1 MAHPPSKYDTDMPTP
16 LNICVLGGTGF
27 VGTELVT
34 RLVRQGHW
42 VRIPTRNPAHGQ
54 HLRVLSTVELVTANV
69 HESRTLGQLLAGMD
83 AVINLIGIL
92 NESGRAAFQSV
103 HADLAARLIAAAR
116 GAKVRRLLQMSAL
129 GADRERGPSRYLRS
143 KGEAEA
149 LIRAAAAHLDFTIF
163 RPSVIFGPRDSLTNR
178 FAGLLRLPG
187 GFLPLARSQ
196 ARFAPVYVGDVAD
209 AFVRALDDHAS
220 AGETYELCGPDVL
233 TLEQLVRMTAA
244 VAQLPCHILRLPD
257 ALGRLQAALLG
268 LVPGK
273 PFSLDNFRSLSAD
286 SICTQDGLARLGIS
300 PRHMMA
306 VLPFYLGPFVGPT
319 ELNAAR
325 RTND

>member
-1 MAHPPSKYDTDMPTP
+1 MASPKS
-16 LNICVLGGTGF
+16 ICVLGGTGF

-34 RLVRQGHW
+34 RLVRDGHW
-42 VRIPTRNPAHGQ
+42 VRVPTRSLGHGQ
-54 HLRVLSTVELVTANV
+54 HLRVLSTVELVSANV
-69 HESRTLGQLLAGMD
+69 HESRALGQLLAGMD
-83 AVINLIGIL
+83 AVINLVGIL
-92 NESGRAAFQSV
+92 NEGGRTTFQSA
-103 HADLAARLIAAAR
+103 HIDLAAKLIAAAR
-116 GAKVRRLLQMSAL
+116 GARLRRLLQMSAL

-178 FAGLLRLPG
+178 FAALLRLPG

-209 AFVRALDDHAS
+209 AFVRALDDRATF
-220 AGETYELCGPDVL
+220 GETYELCGPEVL

-244 VAQLPCHILRLPD
+244 VAMLPCHILRLPD

-268 LVPGK
+268 LLPGK
-273 PFSLDNFRSLSAD
+273 PFSLDNFRSLTMD
-286 SICTQDGLARLGIS
+286 SLCTQDGLARLGIS
-300 PRHMMA
+300 SRRMMA
-306 VLPFYLGPFVGPT
+306 VLPFYLGPFTGPT
-319 ELNAAR
+319 GLDAAR
-325 RTND
+325 KTND

>member
-1 MAHPPSKYDTDMPTP
+1 MTLPMS
-16 LNICVLGGTGF
+16 ICVLGGTGF
-27 VGTELVT
+27 VGTELIT
-34 RLVRQGHW
+34 RLVRDGHW
-42 VRIPTRNPAHGQ
+42 VRVPTRSSAHGQ

-69 HESRTLGQLLAGMD
+69 HDPRTLGQLLGGMD
-83 AVINLIGIL
+83 TVINLIGIL
-92 NESGRAAFQSV
+92 NESGHATFQSA
-103 HADLAARLIAAAR
+103 HTELAAKLVAAMR
-116 GAKVRRLLQMSAL
+116 GAKVRRLLQMSAV

-149 LIRAAAAHLDFTIF
+149 LIRAAAAHVDFTIF

-178 FAGLLRLPG
+178 FAALLRLPG

-209 AFVRALDDHAS
+209 AFARTLDQRES
-220 AGETYELCGPDVL
+220 FGETYELCGPEIL

-244 VAQLPCHILRLPD
+244 VAQLPCHIMRLPD

-268 LVPGK
+268 LLPGK
-273 PFSLDNFRSLSAD
+273 PFSLDNFRSLTVD

-300 PRHMMA
+300 PHYMMA
-306 VLPFYLGPFVGPT
+306 VLPFYLGPFTAPT
-319 ELNAAR
+319 ELDAAR
-325 RTND
+325 KTND